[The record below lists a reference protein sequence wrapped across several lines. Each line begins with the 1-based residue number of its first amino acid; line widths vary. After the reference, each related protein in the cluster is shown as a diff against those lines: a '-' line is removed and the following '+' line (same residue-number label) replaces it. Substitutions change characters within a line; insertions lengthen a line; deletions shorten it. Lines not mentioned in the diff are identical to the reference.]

1 MKMKQDSLKSGR
13 KKGSVKFSND
23 QKPSFNTS
31 VSMNGA
37 YINDGFDSDFGEDM
51 SDFSGSHRSSTG
63 QGRSS
68 VQFEPVDEDT
78 WSQV

>member
-1 MKMKQDSLKSGR
+1 
-13 KKGSVKFSND
+13 
-23 QKPSFNTS
+23 
-31 VSMNGA
+31 MNGA